1 MAVYKRTYHGY
12 TGDLTPE
19 WSRFMVIARHAW
31 RGLFLSRPLSG
42 FFLACF
48 LPFLIAGSMIY
59 LSHNSAVLSLFKIQ
73 GGRLIEIDAVF
84 FRNFL
89 NAQVGFSFL
98 LTAFAGPGLISPDLA
113 NNSLVLYFCRP
124 FSRTEYV
131 LGKFTV
137 LAALLSLITWV
148 PGLLLFGMEGSLSG
162 LGWMWDNLYIAGAIF
177 LSSALLIAVLS
188 LLALALS
195 AWVKWKPVAGALV
208 LGVMFLGAGFGV
220 AINEVMR
227 TDMGDLVN
235 ILVLLRTVR
244 DALFR
249 LPQPG
254 NFSASLAGLALAAI
268 AASCLYLLSRKLR
281 AYEVVR

>member
-19 WSRFMVIARHAW
+19 WSRFMVIARYAW

-42 FFLACF
+42 FFMACF
-48 LPFLIAGSMIY
+48 LPFLVTAVLIY
-59 LSHNSAVLSLFKIQ
+59 LSHNTAVLSMFQVRGKQ
-73 GGRLIEIDAVF
+73 LIEIDAMF

-89 NAQVGFSFL
+89 NAQVGFAFL

-124 FSRTEYV
+124 FSRAEYV

-137 LAALLSLITWV
+137 LAVLLSLITWI

-162 LGWMWDNLYIAGAIF
+162 FGWMWDNLYIAGAIF
-177 LSSALLIAVLS
+177 LSSVLLIAVLS

-195 AWVKWKPVAGALV
+195 AWVKWKPVAGASV
-208 LGVMFLGAGFGV
+208 LGVMFLGAGFGA
-220 AINEVMR
+220 AINVVMR
-227 TDMGDLVN
+227 TGMGDLVN

-249 LPQPG
+249 LPRPG
-254 NFSASLAGLALAAI
+254 NVSAGLAGLVLVAISAA
-268 AASCLYLLSRKLR
+268 CLYLLSRKLR

>member
-12 TGDLTPE
+12 TGPLTPE
-19 WSRFMVIARHAW
+19 WSRFLVIARHAW
-31 RGLFLSRPLSG
+31 RDLFLSRPLSG
-42 FFLACF
+42 FFMACF
-48 LPFLIAGSMIY
+48 LPFLVTAVLIY
-59 LSHNSAVLSLFKIQ
+59 LSHNTAVLSMFKVR
-73 GGRLIEIDAVF
+73 GGKLIEIDAMF

-89 NAQVGFSFL
+89 NAQVGFAFL

-137 LAALLSLITWV
+137 LAVLLSLITWIQ
-148 PGLLLFGMEGSLSG
+148 GLLLFGIEGSLSG
-162 LGWMWDNLYIAGAIF
+162 WHWMWDNLYIARGIF
-177 LSSALLIAVLS
+177 LSSVLLIAVLS
-188 LLALALS
+188 LVALALS

-208 LGVMFLGAGFGV
+208 LGVMFLGAGFGA
-220 AINEVMR
+220 AINGVMR
-227 TDMGDLVN
+227 TELGDLVN

-249 LPQPG
+249 LPERGDFPP
-254 NFSASLAGLALAAI
+254 SLAGLALVAISAA
-268 AASCLYLLSRKLR
+268 CLYLLSRKLR